1 MHAIKT
7 RFTQTVDGK
16 AHIPWGCVISSTG
29 LQASASSPDY
39 ILYNNLILLITYLR
53 QFSE

>member
-1 MHAIKT
+1 MYVIKT
-7 RFTQTVDGK
+7 RFTQTVDDK
-16 AHIPWGCVISSTG
+16 THIPWGCVISSTG
-29 LQASASSPDY
+29 LQGSASSPDC